1 MKGHLGSSLVF
12 ILLSC
17 LFLLSPECIY
27 CEIHLSVRREECWK
41 REERSQFTANKNRE
55 ISADSPFFTI
65 YRFRFVCLF
74 VWVGGVGKKGA
85 TGVRVTAIAWTVD
98 SSPPDPGQNSFL

>member
-74 VWVGGVGKKGA
+74 VCLGGWVGDVCMC
-85 TGVRVTAIAWTVD
+85 VSVC
-98 SSPPDPGQNSFL
+98 L